1 MHVIVE
7 PRLTPLEPSG
17 APPAR
22 LHRRLA
28 ALSLGQIVSWGVM
41 FYALIVAAP
50 VIAEDTGWS
59 LSLVMGLYALGLGV
73 SAGVGIAVGI
83 GLDRTGPRL
92 IMTAGSVTGAAG
104 MCVVA
109 VSPTPVVF
117 ALGWGLVGLAQA
129 GVLYQAAFTVIT
141 HRYGERRQLPLT
153 VLTLAG
159 GLASTIFAPLVVALL
174 AVTHWRT
181 TFLLLAAILF
191 LVTVPLH
198 WFTLERAWAPSPHH
212 AHAEVH
218 TVRTVLRQRRFWML
232 LLATAAIS
240 LSLYTVT
247 ISIIPVLLE
256 KGLSYELAAITLG
269 LVGAGQIVGRL
280 LFMVLPRDLAP
291 WVPLAVVALASAVAL
306 LALSWLS
313 APVWLLLVV
322 AIVAGAIRGT
332 QTLVQAN
339 SVSDRWG
346 SANYGSI
353 NGVFSA
359 PLTILVALTPA
370 LGPLFADSIGSFAA
384 MTAVLAGLAAL
395 GAVLARGS

>member
-1 MHVIVE
+1 MI
-7 PRLTPLEPSG
+7 
-17 APPAR
+17 APPRPADLQPTRSR
-22 LHRRLA
+22 LRLA
-28 ALSLGQIVSWGVM
+28 ALSLGQIVSWGVL

-59 LSLVMGLYALGLGV
+59 LSLVMGLYALGLVV
-73 SAGVGIAVGI
+73 SAGAGIAVGVF
-83 GLDRTGPRL
+83 LDRNGPRL
-92 IMTAGSVTGAAG
+92 IMTVGSIIGPAG

-109 VSPTPVVF
+109 LSGSPALF
-117 ALGWGLVGLAQA
+117 ALGWGLVGFAQA
-129 GVLYQAAFTVIT
+129 AVLYQAAFTVIT
-141 HRYGERRQLPLT
+141 HRYGARRQVPLT

-159 GLASTIFAPLVVALL
+159 GLASTIFAPIVVALL
-174 AVTHWRT
+174 AVTDWRT
-181 TFLLLAAILF
+181 TFLVLAGILF
-191 LVTVPLH
+191 VVTVPLH
-198 WFTLERAWAPSPHH
+198 WFSLESSWAPRPHREH
-212 AHAEVH
+212 TPVH

-256 KGLSYELAAITLG
+256 KGVSYELAAITLG
-269 LVGAGQIVGRL
+269 LVGAGQVVGRL
-280 LFMVLPRDLAP
+280 LFMVLPRDLPP
-291 WVPLAVVALASAVAL
+291 WVPLAAVATASALVL
-306 LALSWLS
+306 LAIAWLS

-322 AIVAGAIRGT
+322 AVIAGAIRGT

-346 SANYGSI
+346 SANYGAI

-359 PLTILVALTPA
+359 PLTVLVALTPA
-370 LGPLFADSIGSFAA
+370 LGPLFADSIGSFAV

-395 GAVLARGS
+395 GALFARGS

>member
-1 MHVIVE
+1 MNVIAE
-7 PRLTPLEPSG
+7 QRLVLLKPSG
-17 APPAR
+17 QQPAR
-22 LHRRLA
+22 LHCRLA
-28 ALSLGQIVSWGVM
+28 ALSLGQIVSWGVL

-59 LSLVMGLYALGLGV
+59 LSLVMGLYALGLVV
-73 SAGVGIAVGI
+73 SAGMGIVVGIV
-83 GLDRTGPRL
+83 LDRSGPRL
-92 IMTAGSVTGAAG
+92 IMTAGSITGAAG

-109 VSPTPVVF
+109 LSPTPAMF
-117 ALGWGLVGLAQA
+117 AIGWALVGLAQA

-159 GLASTIFAPLVVALL
+159 GLASTIFAPIVVALL
-174 AVTHWRT
+174 AVTDWRT
-181 TFLLLAAILF
+181 TFLVLAGILF
-191 LVTVPLH
+191 AVTVPLH
-198 WFTLERAWAPSPHH
+198 WFSLERAWAPQPHVEH
-212 AHAEVH
+212 TQVH

-232 LLATAAIS
+232 LLATAAIA

-256 KGLSYELAAITLG
+256 KGVSYELAAITLG
-269 LVGAGQIVGRL
+269 LVGAGQVVGRL
-280 LFMVLPRDLAP
+280 LFMVLPRDLPP
-291 WVPLAVVALASAVAL
+291 WVPLAVVAAASALAL
-306 LALSWLS
+306 LAISWLS

-322 AIVAGAIRGT
+322 AIVAGAVRGT

-359 PLTILVALTPA
+359 PLTVLVALTPA
-370 LGPLFADSIGSFAA
+370 LGPLFADSLGSFAL
-384 MTAVLAGLAAL
+384 MTAILAGVAAL
-395 GAVLARGS
+395 GALLARGS